1 MNIIILAG
9 LAIVAYYLLK
19 SQQKQIITQEVL
31 LLPSVDT
38 APIIEFSTTTP
49 VPISTEA
56 GLGKTRYTFNVSTRW
71 SNLDP
76 ISDIITVQIG
86 FNTLASIQP
95 RASTGSQLIP
105 VTVDAVPGGSRRLA
119 VIVKNIAGLEFN
131 KAAAYTNIA
140 FGTWV

>member
-9 LAIVAYYLLK
+9 LVLAAYYLLK
-19 SQQKQIITQEVL
+19 SQKQMVTQEVL

-38 APIIEFSTTTP
+38 APVIEFSTTTP

-56 GLGKTRYTFNVSTRW
+56 GLGKTRYTFKISARW
-71 SNLDP
+71 TNLDP

-86 FNTLASIQP
+86 YNTLASIQP

-105 VTVDAVPGGSRRLA
+105 VSVDAVPGGTRRLA
-119 VIVKNIAGLEFN
+119 VVVKNIAGLEFN
-131 KAAAYTNIA
+131 KAAAYADIA